1 MIQIYEYW
9 NLVFGHTELSR
20 VLICLAANSV
30 QEAGSSSKILSFFT
44 ECWARGSSG
53 WNISGCNWMFV
64 GIWKIY
70 TQTSKLVSKVNFVI
84 SVKPGWKIVWFF
96 PLAYLRFSEWNIMY
110 SKTSFLPNCCCL
122 HKDIRTTKAVFHLF
136 HFRLSK
142 HKWSQYY
149 KLKSVLSV
157 AIVLCQI
164 IPKNVL
170 SVPKC
175 SIWVSVGMIYFT
187 LLGNII

>member
-1 MIQIYEYW
+1 MWWFGNDSNIWMLKSGIWPYWAFKSLDLFGCKFSARGWILIQD
-9 NLVFGHTELSR
+9 T
-20 VLICLAANSV
+20 
-30 QEAGSSSKILSFFT
+30 QFFT

-53 WNISGCNWMFV
+53 WNISGYNWMFV
-64 GIWKIY
+64 GIWEIY

-84 SVKPGWKIVWFF
+84 SVKQGWKIVRFF
-96 PLAYLRFSEWNIMY
+96 PLAYLRFSEWNIVY
-110 SKTSFLPNCCCL
+110 SKTLFSPNCYCL
-122 HKDIRTTKAVFHLF
+122 HKDIRTTKAVFHFL
-136 HFRLSK
+136 LSK

-175 SIWVSVGMIYFT
+175 SI
-187 LLGNII
+187 